1 MYVGFGYDIHRLQK
15 GRKLV
20 LGGVNIKSDIGLVG
34 HSDADVIIHAL
45 IDSLLG
51 AAGLNDIGY
60 FFPNTDLK
68 YKNIKSICLLK
79 LVCNKLKTMNF
90 FANNVDVTVI
100 AEKPK
105 ICNFVDKIKNNL
117 SGIIK
122 LNKNRISIKA
132 TTNEKIGF
140 IGRGK
145 AIVAIVISSII
156 KKK

>member
-1 MYVGFGYDIHRLQK
+1 MYVGLGYDIHRLKK
-15 GRKLV
+15 GRKLI
-20 LGGVNIKSDIGLVG
+20 LGGVNIESDIGLVG

-45 IDSLLG
+45 IDSFLG

-68 YKNIKSICLLK
+68 YKNIKSIYLLK
-79 LVCNKLKTMNF
+79 LIYNKLKIMNF
-90 FANNVDVTVI
+90 FANNIDITVI

-105 ICNFVDKIKNNL
+105 ICYFVDEIKSNI
-117 SGIIK
+117 SETIK
-122 LNKNRISIKA
+122 LNKERISVKA

-140 IGRGK
+140 IGRGN

-156 KKK
+156 KK